1 MWFTYVSLSYYPPEH
16 AAFTGDM
23 QEDNKSNSNLNN
35 IMKNLFYSGCKNKL
49 SV

>member
-1 MWFTYVSLSYYPPEH
+1 MFFLSYYPPEH